1 MKTHDSLIIKI
12 LIKNDKILTNSIRKI
27 NNGKYPN
34 ILEYLNSRY
43 DDSDC
48 MTETIRR
55 IEYKL
60 EERPVC
66 KWCGGHVSFN
76 GYHKGSMH
84 YSACCCSS
92 CHAKY
97 TKDKRFETNIKK
109 YGRKNFGSAEKVKEY
124 WINNYGV
131 DNPAKTDF
139 VKRKMRE
146 TNLRKYGFNCSS
158 KSEIVKEK
166 SKQTCLKRYGVEY
179 SFQSKEMREKSKKTL
194 MSNYGVEYPIQS
206 EIIKEKIKN
215 TMLERYD
222 GENTFV
228 SYVLTVKCKESMMRK
243 YGVTYSMQ
251 IPKNREYMSYLMSS
265 YEMQRRRYNTMKKN
279 HTFNSSS
286 TEEELFIYI
295 KSKFPTV
302 VRQYKDKERYPYFCD
317 FYIPELDYFIELQGY
332 YTHGKHPFNPN
343 SEEDL
348 QLIEQYKERYG
359 PECQAITIWSIK
371 DVEKRECAKRNNLNF
386 KEVWSL
392 EDGKNFVNDLY
403 KVYINSDNEQKI
415 KNGI

>member
-1 MKTHDSLIIKI
+1 MKIHDSLIIKI

-27 NNGKYPN
+27 NKGKYPN

-43 DDSDC
+43 DDPDC

-139 VKRKMRE
+139 VKKKMRE

-179 SFQSKEMREKSKKTL
+179 PGQIEEAKEKSKKTCL
-194 MSNYGVEYPIQS
+194 EKYGSEYYIGSKDCLEKTIEFSKQNYNVDWFTKS
-206 EIIKEKIKN
+206 EKIKN
-215 TMLERYD
+215 KAKETMLR
-222 GENTFV
+222 
-228 SYVLTVKCKESMMRK
+228 R
-243 YGVTYSMQ
+243 YGVEYSMQ
-251 IPKNREYMSYLMSS
+251 IPKNKEYMSYLMSS
-265 YEMQRRRYNTMKKN
+265 YEMQERRYNIMKRN
-279 HTFNSSS
+279 HTFNNSS
-286 TEEELFIYI
+286 TEEELFLYI
-295 KSKFPTV
+295 KSRFPTV
-302 VRQYKDKERYPYFCD
+302 VRQYKDKNRYPYFCD

-343 SEEDL
+343 SNEDL
-348 QLIEQYKERYG
+348 QLIEYYKKKYG
-359 PECQAITIWSIK
+359 EDCQPITIWSIK
-371 DVEKRECAKRNNLNF
+371 DVEKRDCAKRNHLNF

-403 KVYINSDNEQKI
+403 GVYINTDNKQK
-415 KNGI
+415 

>member
-1 MKTHDSLIIKI
+1 MKTHDNLIIKI

-27 NNGKYPN
+27 NKGKYPN

-124 WINNYGV
+124 WISHYGV

-139 VKRKMRE
+139 VKKKMRE

-166 SKQTCLKRYGVEY
+166 IKQTCLKRYGVEY
-179 SFQSKEMREKSKKTL
+179 TGQIEEAKEKSKKTCL
-194 MSNYGVEYPIQS
+194 EKYGSEYYIGSKDRLEKTIEFSKQNYNVDWFTKS
-206 EIIKEKIKN
+206 EKIKN
-215 TMLERYD
+215 KAKKTMLR
-222 GENTFV
+222 
-228 SYVLTVKCKESMMRK
+228 R
-243 YGVTYSMQ
+243 YGVEYSMQ
-251 IPKNREYMSYLMSS
+251 IPKNKEYMSYLMSS
-265 YEMQRRRYNTMKKN
+265 YEMQERRYNTMKRN

-286 TEEELFIYI
+286 TEEEFFLYI
-295 KSKFPTV
+295 KSRFPKV
-302 VRQYKDKERYPYFCD
+302 IRQYKDKNRYPYFCD

-332 YTHGKHPFNPN
+332 YTHGKHPFDPN
-343 SEEDL
+343 SNEDL
-348 QLIEQYKERYG
+348 QLIEYYKKKYG
-359 PECQAITIWSIK
+359 EDCQPITIWSIK
-371 DVEKRECAKRNNLNF
+371 DVEKRDCAKRNHLNF

-403 KVYINSDNEQKI
+403 DVYINNDNKQK
-415 KNGI
+415 

>member
-1 MKTHDSLIIKI
+1 MKTHDSLIIRI
-12 LIKNDKILTNSIRKI
+12 LIKDDKILTNSIRKI
-27 NNGKYPN
+27 NKGKYPN

-124 WINNYGV
+124 WISHYGV

-139 VKRKMRE
+139 VKKKMRE

-166 SKQTCLKRYGVEY
+166 TKQTCLERYGVEY
-179 SFQSKEMREKSKKTL
+179 AGQIEEAKEKSKKTCL
-194 MSNYGVEYPIQS
+194 EKYGSEYYIGSKDCLEKTIEFSRQNYNVDWFTKSEEIKNKAKETMLRRYGVE
-206 EIIKEKIKN
+206 
-215 TMLERYD
+215 
-222 GENTFV
+222 
-228 SYVLTVKCKESMMRK
+228 
-243 YGVTYSMQ
+243 YSMQ
-251 IPKNREYMSYLMSS
+251 IPKNKEYMSYLMSS
-265 YEMQRRRYNTMKKN
+265 YEMQERRYNTMKRN

-286 TEEELFIYI
+286 TEEELFLYI
-295 KSKFPTV
+295 KSRFPKV
-302 VRQYKDKERYPYFCD
+302 VRQYKDKNRYPYFCD
-317 FYIPELDYFIELQGY
+317 FYIPELDYFIEFQGY

-343 SEEDL
+343 SNEDL
-348 QLIEQYKERYG
+348 QLIEYYKKKYG
-359 PECQAITIWSIK
+359 EDCQPITIWSIK

-403 KVYINSDNEQKI
+403 SVYINIDNKQK
-415 KNGI
+415 

>member
-1 MKTHDSLIIKI
+1 MKTHDNLIVKI

-43 DDSDC
+43 NDSDC

-55 IEYKL
+55 IQYKL

-66 KWCGGHVSFN
+66 KFCGGHVSFN

-84 YSACCCSS
+84 YSACCCNS

-124 WINNYGV
+124 WINHYGV
-131 DNPAKTDF
+131 DNPAKVDF
-139 VKRKMRE
+139 VKRKMKE
-146 TNLRKYGFNCSS
+146 TNLKKYGFNCPP
-158 KSEIVKEK
+158 KSEVVKEK
-166 SKQTCLKRYGVEY
+166 TKQTCLKRYGVEY
-179 SFQSKEMREKSKKTL
+179 TGQIEEAKEKSKKTCL
-194 MSNYGVEYPIQS
+194 EKYGSEYYIGSKDCLEKTIEFSKQNYNVDWFTKSEEIKNKAKETMLKRYGVE
-206 EIIKEKIKN
+206 
-215 TMLERYD
+215 
-222 GENTFV
+222 
-228 SYVLTVKCKESMMRK
+228 
-243 YGVTYSMQ
+243 YSMQ
-251 IPKNREYMSYLMSS
+251 IPKNKEYMSYLMSS
-265 YEMQRRRYNTMKKN
+265 YEMQERRYNTMKRN

-286 TEEELFIYI
+286 TEEEFFLYI
-295 KSKFPTV
+295 KLRFSKV
-302 VRQYKDKERYPYFCD
+302 IRQYKDKNRYPYFCD

-332 YTHGKHPFNPN
+332 YTHGNHPFDPN
-343 SEEDL
+343 SNEDL
-348 QLIEQYKERYG
+348 QLIEYYKKKYG
-359 PECQAITIWSIK
+359 EDCQPITIWSIK
-371 DVEKRECAKRNNLNF
+371 DVEKRNCAKRNHLNF

-403 KVYINSDNEQKI
+403 SVYINIDNKQK
-415 KNGI
+415 

>member
-1 MKTHDSLIIKI
+1 MKIHDSIIIKI

-27 NNGKYPN
+27 NKGKYPN
-34 ILEYLNSRY
+34 ILKYLNSRY
-43 DDSDC
+43 NDSDC

-92 CHAKY
+92 CHVKY

-124 WINNYGV
+124 WINHYGV
-131 DNPAKTDF
+131 GNPAKTDF
-139 VKRKMRE
+139 VKKKMRE

-166 SKQTCLKRYGVEY
+166 TKQTCLKRYGVEY
-179 SFQSKEMREKSKKTL
+179 TGQIEEAKEKSKKTCL
-194 MSNYGVEYPIQS
+194 EKYGSEYYIGSKDCLEKTIEFSKQNYNVDWFTKSKEIKNKAKETMLRRYGVE
-206 EIIKEKIKN
+206 
-215 TMLERYD
+215 
-222 GENTFV
+222 
-228 SYVLTVKCKESMMRK
+228 
-243 YGVTYSMQ
+243 YSMQ
-251 IPKNREYMSYLMSS
+251 IPKNKEYMSYLMSS
-265 YEMQRRRYNTMKKN
+265 YEMQERRYNTMKRN

-286 TEEELFIYI
+286 TEEELFLYI
-295 KSKFPTV
+295 KSMFPTV
-302 VRQYKDKERYPYFCD
+302 VRQYKDKNRYPYFCD

-343 SEEDL
+343 SNEDL
-348 QLIEQYKERYG
+348 QLIEYYKKKYG
-359 PECQAITIWSIK
+359 EDCQPITIWSIK
-371 DVEKRECAKRNNLNF
+371 DVEKRDCAKRNHLNF

-403 KVYINSDNEQKI
+403 SVYINIDNKQK
-415 KNGI
+415 

>member
-131 DNPAKTDF
+131 DNPAKADF

-166 SKQTCLKRYGVEY
+166 TKQTCLKRYGVEY
-179 SFQSKEMREKSKKTL
+179 TGQIEEAKEKSKKTCL
-194 MSNYGVEYPIQS
+194 EKYGSEYYIGSKDCLEKTIEFSKQNYNVDWFTKS
-206 EIIKEKIKN
+206 EKIKN
-215 TMLERYD
+215 KAKETMLR
-222 GENTFV
+222 
-228 SYVLTVKCKESMMRK
+228 R
-243 YGVTYSMQ
+243 YGVEYSMQ
-251 IPKNREYMSYLMSS
+251 IPKNKEYMSYLMSS
-265 YEMQRRRYNTMKKN
+265 YEMQERRYNTMKRN

-286 TEEELFIYI
+286 TEEELFLYI
-295 KSKFPTV
+295 KSRFPTV
-302 VRQYKDKERYPYFCD
+302 VRQYKDKNRYPYFCD

-343 SEEDL
+343 SNEDL
-348 QLIEQYKERYG
+348 QLIEYYKKKYG
-359 PECQAITIWSIK
+359 EDCQPITIWSIK
-371 DVEKRECAKRNNLNF
+371 DVEKRDCAKRNHLNF

-403 KVYINSDNEQKI
+403 SVYINIDNKQK
-415 KNGI
+415 

>member
-12 LIKNDKILTNSIRKI
+12 LIKDDKILTNSIRKI
-27 NNGKYPN
+27 NKGKYPN

-43 DDSDC
+43 NDSDC

-55 IEYKL
+55 IKYKL

-97 TKDKRFETNIKK
+97 TKDKRFETNVKK

-124 WINNYGV
+124 WISHYGV

-139 VKRKMRE
+139 VKKKMRE

-166 SKQTCLKRYGVEY
+166 TKQTCLKRYGVEY
-179 SFQSKEMREKSKKTL
+179 AGQIEEAKEKSKKTCL
-194 MSNYGVEYPIQS
+194 EKYGSEYYIGSKDCLEKTIEFSKQNYNVDWFTKSEEIKNKAKKTMLRRYGVE
-206 EIIKEKIKN
+206 
-215 TMLERYD
+215 
-222 GENTFV
+222 
-228 SYVLTVKCKESMMRK
+228 
-243 YGVTYSMQ
+243 YSMQ
-251 IPKNREYMSYLMSS
+251 IPKNKEYMSYLMSS
-265 YEMQRRRYNTMKKN
+265 YEMQERRYNTMKRN

-286 TEEELFIYI
+286 TEEEFFLYI
-295 KSKFPTV
+295 KSRFPKV
-302 VRQYKDKERYPYFCD
+302 IRQYKDKNRYPYFCD

-332 YTHGKHPFNPN
+332 YTHGNHPFDPN
-343 SEEDL
+343 SNEDL
-348 QLIEQYKERYG
+348 QLIEYYKKKYG
-359 PECQAITIWSIK
+359 EDCQPITIWSIK
-371 DVEKRECAKRNNLNF
+371 DVEKRNCAKRNHLNF

-403 KVYINSDNEQKI
+403 SVYINIDNK
-415 KNGI
+415 

>member
-1 MKTHDSLIIKI
+1 MKTHDSLIIRI

-55 IEYKL
+55 IKYKL

-97 TKDKRFETNIKK
+97 TKDKRFETNVKK

-124 WINNYGV
+124 WISHYGV

-139 VKRKMRE
+139 VKKKMRE

-166 SKQTCLKRYGVEY
+166 VKQTCLKRYGVEY
-179 SFQSKEMREKSKKTL
+179 AGQIEEAKEKSKKTCL
-194 MSNYGVEYPIQS
+194 EKYGSEYYIGSKDCLEKTIEFSKQNYNVDWFTKSEEIKNKAKKTMLRRYGVE
-206 EIIKEKIKN
+206 
-215 TMLERYD
+215 
-222 GENTFV
+222 
-228 SYVLTVKCKESMMRK
+228 
-243 YGVTYSMQ
+243 YSMQ
-251 IPKNREYMSYLMSS
+251 IPKNKEYMSYLMSS
-265 YEMQRRRYNTMKKN
+265 YEMQERRYNTMKRN

-286 TEEELFIYI
+286 TEEELFLYI
-295 KSKFPTV
+295 KSRFPTV
-302 VRQYKDKERYPYFCD
+302 VRQYKDKNRYPYFCD

-332 YTHGKHPFNPN
+332 YTHGKHPFDPN
-343 SEEDL
+343 SNEDL
-348 QLIEQYKERYG
+348 QLIEYYKKKYG
-359 PECQAITIWSIK
+359 EDCQPITIWSIK
-371 DVEKRECAKRNNLNF
+371 DVEKRDCAKEHNLNF

-403 KVYINSDNEQKI
+403 DFYINIDNKQK
-415 KNGI
+415 

>member
-1 MKTHDSLIIKI
+1 MKTHDNLIIKI

-27 NNGKYPN
+27 NKGKYPN

-43 DDSDC
+43 NDSDC
-48 MTETIRR
+48 ITETIRR
-55 IEYKL
+55 IQYKL

-124 WINNYGV
+124 WINHYGV

-139 VKRKMRE
+139 VKKKMRE

-166 SKQTCLKRYGVEY
+166 IKQTCLKRYGVEY
-179 SFQSKEMREKSKKTL
+179 TGQIEEAKEKSKKTCL
-194 MSNYGVEYPIQS
+194 EKYGSEYYIGSKDRLEKTIEFSKQNYNVDWFTKSEEIKNKAKETMLRRYGVE
-206 EIIKEKIKN
+206 
-215 TMLERYD
+215 
-222 GENTFV
+222 
-228 SYVLTVKCKESMMRK
+228 
-243 YGVTYSMQ
+243 YSMQ
-251 IPKNREYMSYLMSS
+251 IPKNKEYMSYLMSS
-265 YEMQRRRYNTMKKN
+265 YEMQERRYDAMKRN

-286 TEEELFIYI
+286 TEEELFLYI

-302 VRQYKDKERYPYFCD
+302 VRQYKDKNRYPYFCD

-332 YTHGKHPFNPN
+332 YTHGKHPFDPN
-343 SEEDL
+343 SNEDL
-348 QLIEQYKERYG
+348 QLIEYYKKKYG
-359 PECQAITIWSIK
+359 EDCQSITIWSIK
-371 DVEKRECAKRNNLNF
+371 DVEKRDCAKRNHLNF

-403 KVYINSDNEQKI
+403 SVYINTDNKQK
-415 KNGI
+415 

>member
-43 DDSDC
+43 NDSDC

-55 IEYKL
+55 IQYKL

-66 KWCGGHVSFN
+66 KFCGGHVSFN

-109 YGRKNFGSAEKVKEY
+109 YGRKNFGSAEKIKEY
-124 WINNYGV
+124 WINHYGV
-131 DNPAKTDF
+131 DNPAKVDF
-139 VKRKMRE
+139 VKRKMKE
-146 TNLRKYGFNCSS
+146 TNLKKYGFNCPP
-158 KSEIVKEK
+158 KSEVVKEK
-166 SKQTCLKRYGVEY
+166 TKQTCLKRYGVEY
-179 SFQSKEMREKSKKTL
+179 TGQIEEAKEKSKKTCL
-194 MSNYGVEYPIQS
+194 EKYGSEYYIGSKDCLEKTVEFSKQNYNVDWFTKSEEIKNKAKETMLKRYGVE
-206 EIIKEKIKN
+206 
-215 TMLERYD
+215 
-222 GENTFV
+222 
-228 SYVLTVKCKESMMRK
+228 
-243 YGVTYSMQ
+243 YSMQ
-251 IPKNREYMSYLMSS
+251 IPKNKEYMSYLMSS
-265 YEMQRRRYNTMKKN
+265 YEMQERRYNTMKRN

-286 TEEELFIYI
+286 TEEEFFLYI
-295 KSKFPTV
+295 KSRFPKV
-302 VRQYKDKERYPYFCD
+302 IRQYKDKNRYPYFCD

-332 YTHGKHPFNPN
+332 YTHGKHPFDPN
-343 SEEDL
+343 SNEDL
-348 QLIEQYKERYG
+348 QLIEYYKKKYG
-359 PECQAITIWSIK
+359 EDCQPIAIWSIK
-371 DVEKRECAKRNNLNF
+371 DVEKRDCAKRNHLNF

-392 EDGKNFVNDLY
+392 EDGKNFVNELY
-403 KVYINSDNEQKI
+403 SVYINIDNKQK
-415 KNGI
+415 

>member
-1 MKTHDSLIIKI
+1 MKTHDNLIIKI

-34 ILEYLNSRY
+34 ILKYLNSRY
-43 DDSDC
+43 NDSDC

-55 IEYKL
+55 IQYKL

-124 WINNYGV
+124 WINHYGV

-139 VKRKMRE
+139 VKKKMRE
-146 TNLRKYGFNCSS
+146 TNLKKYGFNCSS

-166 SKQTCLKRYGVEY
+166 IKQTCLKRYGVEY
-179 SFQSKEMREKSKKTL
+179 TGQIEEAKEKSKKTCL
-194 MSNYGVEYPIQS
+194 EKYGSEYYIGSKDRLEKTIEFSKQNYNVDWFTKS
-206 EIIKEKIKN
+206 EKIKN
-215 TMLERYD
+215 KAKETMLR
-222 GENTFV
+222 
-228 SYVLTVKCKESMMRK
+228 R
-243 YGVTYSMQ
+243 YGVEYSMQ
-251 IPKNREYMSYLMSS
+251 IPKNKEYMSYLMSS
-265 YEMQRRRYNTMKKN
+265 YEMQERRYNTMKRN

-286 TEEELFIYI
+286 TEEELFLYI

-302 VRQYKDKERYPYFCD
+302 VRQYKDKNRYPYFCD
-317 FYIPELDYFIELQGY
+317 FYIPELDYFIEFQGY
-332 YTHGKHPFNPN
+332 YTHGKHPFDPN
-343 SEEDL
+343 SNEDL
-348 QLIEQYKERYG
+348 QLIEYYKKKYG
-359 PECQAITIWSIK
+359 EDCQSITIWSIK
-371 DVEKRECAKRNNLNF
+371 DVEKRDCAKRNHLNF

-403 KVYINSDNEQKI
+403 SVYINSDNKQK
-415 KNGI
+415 

>member
-1 MKTHDSLIIKI
+1 MKTHDSLIIRI
-12 LIKNDKILTNSIRKI
+12 LIKDDKILTNSIRKI
-27 NNGKYPN
+27 NKGKYPN

-124 WINNYGV
+124 WISHYGV

-139 VKRKMRE
+139 VKKKMRE

-166 SKQTCLKRYGVEY
+166 IKQTCLKRYGVEY
-179 SFQSKEMREKSKKTL
+179 TGQIEEAKEKSKKTCL
-194 MSNYGVEYPIQS
+194 EKYGSEYYIGSKDRLEKTIEFSKQNYNVDWFTKSEEIKNKAKETMLRRYGVE
-206 EIIKEKIKN
+206 
-215 TMLERYD
+215 
-222 GENTFV
+222 
-228 SYVLTVKCKESMMRK
+228 
-243 YGVTYSMQ
+243 YSMQ
-251 IPKNREYMSYLMSS
+251 IPKNKEYMSYLMSS
-265 YEMQRRRYNTMKKN
+265 YEMQERRYNTMKRN

-286 TEEELFIYI
+286 TEEELFLYI
-295 KSKFPTV
+295 KSRFPKV
-302 VRQYKDKERYPYFCD
+302 VRQYKDKNRYPYFCD

-332 YTHGKHPFNPN
+332 YTHGKHPFDPN
-343 SEEDL
+343 SNEDL
-348 QLIEQYKERYG
+348 QLIEYYKKKYG
-359 PECQAITIWSIK
+359 EDCQPITIWSIK

-403 KVYINSDNEQKI
+403 SVYINIDNKQK
-415 KNGI
+415 

>member
-1 MKTHDSLIIKI
+1 MKTHDNLIVKI

-27 NNGKYPN
+27 NKGKYPN

-124 WINNYGV
+124 WISHYGV

-139 VKRKMRE
+139 VKKKMRE

-166 SKQTCLKRYGVEY
+166 TKQTCLKRYGVEY
-179 SFQSKEMREKSKKTL
+179 TGQIEEAKEKSKKTCL
-194 MSNYGVEYPIQS
+194 EKYGSEYYIGSKDCLEKTIEFSRQNYNVDWFTKSEEIKNKAKETMLKRYGVE
-206 EIIKEKIKN
+206 
-215 TMLERYD
+215 
-222 GENTFV
+222 
-228 SYVLTVKCKESMMRK
+228 
-243 YGVTYSMQ
+243 YSMQ
-251 IPKNREYMSYLMSS
+251 IPKNKEYMSYLMSS
-265 YEMQRRRYNTMKKN
+265 YEMQERRYNTMKRN

-286 TEEELFIYI
+286 TEEELFLYI
-295 KSKFPTV
+295 KSRFPKV
-302 VRQYKDKERYPYFCD
+302 VRQYKDKNRYPYFCD

-332 YTHGKHPFNPN
+332 YTHGKHPFDSN
-343 SEEDL
+343 SNEDL
-348 QLIEQYKERYG
+348 QLIEYYKKKYG
-359 PECQAITIWSIK
+359 EDCQAITIWTIK
-371 DVEKRECAKRNNLNF
+371 DVEKRDCAKEHNLNF

-403 KVYINSDNEQKI
+403 DIYINIDNK
-415 KNGI
+415 

>member
-1 MKTHDSLIIKI
+1 MKTHDNLIVKI

-27 NNGKYPN
+27 NKGKYPN

-124 WINNYGV
+124 WISHYGV

-139 VKRKMRE
+139 VKKKMRE

-166 SKQTCLKRYGVEY
+166 VKQTCLKRYGVEY
-179 SFQSKEMREKSKKTL
+179 TGQIEEAKEKSKKTCL
-194 MSNYGVEYPIQS
+194 EKYGSEYYIGSKDCLEKTIEFSKQNYNVDWFTKSEEIKNKAKKTMLRRYGVE
-206 EIIKEKIKN
+206 
-215 TMLERYD
+215 
-222 GENTFV
+222 
-228 SYVLTVKCKESMMRK
+228 
-243 YGVTYSMQ
+243 YSMQ
-251 IPKNREYMSYLMSS
+251 IPKNKEYMSYLMSS
-265 YEMQRRRYNTMKKN
+265 YEMQERRYNTMKRN

-286 TEEELFIYI
+286 TEEELFLYI
-295 KSKFPTV
+295 KSRFPKV
-302 VRQYKDKERYPYFCD
+302 VRQYKDKNRYPYFCD

-332 YTHGKHPFNPN
+332 YTHGKHPFDPN
-343 SEEDL
+343 SNEDL
-348 QLIEQYKERYG
+348 QLIEYYKKKYG
-359 PECQAITIWSIK
+359 EDCQAITIWTIK
-371 DVEKRECAKRNNLNF
+371 DVEKRDCAKEHNLNF

-403 KVYINSDNEQKI
+403 DVYINIDNKQK
-415 KNGI
+415 

>member
-1 MKTHDSLIIKI
+1 MKTHDSLIIRI
-12 LIKNDKILTNSIRKI
+12 LIKDDKILTNSIRKI
-27 NNGKYPN
+27 NKGKYPN

-55 IEYKL
+55 IKYKL

-124 WINNYGV
+124 WISHYGV

-139 VKRKMRE
+139 VKKKMRE

-166 SKQTCLKRYGVEY
+166 TKQTCLKRYGVEY
-179 SFQSKEMREKSKKTL
+179 TGQIEEAKEKSKKTCL
-194 MSNYGVEYPIQS
+194 EKYGSEYYIGSKDCLEKTIEFSKQNYNVDWFTKSEEIKNKAKETMLRRYGVE
-206 EIIKEKIKN
+206 
-215 TMLERYD
+215 
-222 GENTFV
+222 
-228 SYVLTVKCKESMMRK
+228 
-243 YGVTYSMQ
+243 YSMQ
-251 IPKNREYMSYLMSS
+251 IPKNKEYMSYLMSS
-265 YEMQRRRYNTMKKN
+265 YEMQERRYNTMKRN

-286 TEEELFIYI
+286 TEEELFLYI
-295 KSKFPTV
+295 KSKFPKV
-302 VRQYKDKERYPYFCD
+302 VRQYKDKNRYPYFCD

-332 YTHGKHPFNPN
+332 YTHGKHPFDQN
-343 SEEDL
+343 SNEDL
-348 QLIEQYKERYG
+348 QLIEYYKKKYG
-359 PECQAITIWSIK
+359 EDCQPITIWSIK
-371 DVEKRECAKRNNLNF
+371 DVEKRDCAKRNNLNF
-386 KEVWSL
+386 KEVWSV

-403 KVYINSDNEQKI
+403 DVYINNDNKQK
-415 KNGI
+415 

>member
-12 LIKNDKILTNSIRKI
+12 LIKDDKILTNSIRKI
-27 NNGKYPN
+27 NKGKYPN

-124 WINNYGV
+124 WISHYGV

-139 VKRKMRE
+139 VKKKMRE

-166 SKQTCLKRYGVEY
+166 TKQTCLKRYGVEY
-179 SFQSKEMREKSKKTL
+179 AGQIEEAKEKSKKTCL
-194 MSNYGVEYPIQS
+194 EKYGSEYYIGSKDRLEKTIEFSKQNYNVDWFTKSEEIKNKARETMLRRYGVE
-206 EIIKEKIKN
+206 
-215 TMLERYD
+215 
-222 GENTFV
+222 
-228 SYVLTVKCKESMMRK
+228 
-243 YGVTYSMQ
+243 YSMQ
-251 IPKNREYMSYLMSS
+251 IPKNKEYMSYLMSS
-265 YEMQRRRYNTMKKN
+265 YEMQERRYDAMKRN

-286 TEEELFIYI
+286 TEEEFFLYI
-295 KSKFPTV
+295 KSRFPTV
-302 VRQYKDKERYPYFCD
+302 VRQYKDKNRYPYFCD

-332 YTHGKHPFNPN
+332 YTHGKHPFDPN
-343 SEEDL
+343 SNEDL
-348 QLIEQYKERYG
+348 QLIEYYKKKYG
-359 PECQAITIWSIK
+359 EDCQPITIWSIK
-371 DVEKRECAKRNNLNF
+371 DVEKRDCAKRNHLNF

-403 KVYINSDNEQKI
+403 SVYINIDNKQK
-415 KNGI
+415 

>member
-1 MKTHDSLIIKI
+1 MKTHDNLIVKI

-43 DDSDC
+43 NDSDC

-55 IEYKL
+55 IKYKL

-124 WINNYGV
+124 WISHYGV

-139 VKRKMRE
+139 VKKKMRE

-166 SKQTCLKRYGVEY
+166 TKQTCLKRYGVEY
-179 SFQSKEMREKSKKTL
+179 TGQIEEAKEKSKKTCL
-194 MSNYGVEYPIQS
+194 EKYGSEYYIGSKDCLEKTIEFSKQNYNVDWFTKSEEIKNKAKETMLKRYGVE
-206 EIIKEKIKN
+206 
-215 TMLERYD
+215 
-222 GENTFV
+222 
-228 SYVLTVKCKESMMRK
+228 
-243 YGVTYSMQ
+243 YSMQ
-251 IPKNREYMSYLMSS
+251 IPKNKEYMSYLMSS
-265 YEMQRRRYNTMKKN
+265 YEMQERRYNTMKRN

-286 TEEELFIYI
+286 TEEEFFLYI
-295 KSKFPTV
+295 KSRFPTV
-302 VRQYKDKERYPYFCD
+302 VRQYKDKNRYPYFCD

-332 YTHGKHPFNPN
+332 YTHGKHPFDPN
-343 SEEDL
+343 SNEDL
-348 QLIEQYKERYG
+348 QLIEYYKNKYG
-359 PECQAITIWSIK
+359 EDCQPITIWSIK
-371 DVEKRECAKRNNLNF
+371 DVEKRDCAKRNHLNF

-403 KVYINSDNEQKI
+403 SVYINTDNKQK
-415 KNGI
+415 

>member
-27 NNGKYPN
+27 NKGKYTN

-48 MTETIRR
+48 MTETTRR

-92 CHAKY
+92 CHVKY

-139 VKRKMRE
+139 VKKKMRE

-179 SFQSKEMREKSKKTL
+179 TGQIKEAKEKSKKTCL
-194 MSNYGVEYPIQS
+194 EKYGSEYYIGSKDCLEKTIEFSKQNYNVDWFTKSKEIKNKAKETMLRRYGVE
-206 EIIKEKIKN
+206 
-215 TMLERYD
+215 
-222 GENTFV
+222 
-228 SYVLTVKCKESMMRK
+228 
-243 YGVTYSMQ
+243 YSMQ
-251 IPKNREYMSYLMSS
+251 IPKNKEYMSYLMSS
-265 YEMQRRRYNTMKKN
+265 YEMQERRYNTMKRN

-286 TEEELFIYI
+286 TEEELFLYI
-295 KSKFPTV
+295 KSRFPTV
-302 VRQYKDKERYPYFCD
+302 VRQYKDKNRYPYFCD

-343 SEEDL
+343 SNEDL
-348 QLIEQYKERYG
+348 QLIEYYKKKYG
-359 PECQAITIWSIK
+359 EDCQPITIWSIK
-371 DVEKRECAKRNNLNF
+371 DVEKRDCAKRNHLNF

-403 KVYINSDNEQKI
+403 GVYINTDNKQK
-415 KNGI
+415 

>member
-12 LIKNDKILTNSIRKI
+12 LIKDDKILTNSIRKI
-27 NNGKYPN
+27 NKGKYPN

-55 IEYKL
+55 IKYKL

-76 GYHKGSMH
+76 RYLKGSMH

-97 TKDKRFETNIKK
+97 TKDKRFETNVKK

-124 WINNYGV
+124 WINHYGV

-139 VKRKMRE
+139 VKKKMRE
-146 TNLRKYGFNCSS
+146 KKKKKYGFNCSS

-166 SKQTCLKRYGVEY
+166 AKQTCLKRYGVEY
-179 SFQSKEMREKSKKTL
+179 TGQIEEAKEKSKKTCL
-194 MSNYGVEYPIQS
+194 EKYGSEYYIGSKDCLEKTIEFSKQNYNVDWFTKSEEIKNKAKETMLRRYGVE
-206 EIIKEKIKN
+206 
-215 TMLERYD
+215 
-222 GENTFV
+222 
-228 SYVLTVKCKESMMRK
+228 
-243 YGVTYSMQ
+243 YSMQ
-251 IPKNREYMSYLMSS
+251 IPKNKEYMSYLMSS
-265 YEMQRRRYNTMKKN
+265 YEMQERRYNTMKRN

-286 TEEELFIYI
+286 AEEELFLYI
-295 KSKFPTV
+295 ESRFPKV
-302 VRQYKDKERYPYFCD
+302 VRQYKDKNRYPYFCD

-332 YTHGKHPFNPN
+332 YTHGNHPFDPN
-343 SEEDL
+343 SNEDL
-348 QLIEQYKERYG
+348 QLIEYYKKKYG
-359 PECQAITIWSIK
+359 EDCQPITIWSIK
-371 DVEKRECAKRNNLNF
+371 DVEKRDCAKKHNLNF

-403 KVYINSDNEQKI
+403 SVYINIDNKQK
-415 KNGI
+415 

>member
-1 MKTHDSLIIKI
+1 MKTHDSLIIKS
-12 LIKNDKILTNSIRKI
+12 LIKDDKILTNSIRKI

-55 IEYKL
+55 IKYKL

-124 WINNYGV
+124 WISHYGV

-139 VKRKMRE
+139 VKKKMRE

-166 SKQTCLKRYGVEY
+166 TKQTCLKRYGVEY
-179 SFQSKEMREKSKKTL
+179 AGQIEEAKEKSKKTCL
-194 MSNYGVEYPIQS
+194 EKYGSEYYIGSKDCLEKTIEFSKQNYNVDWFTKSEEIKNKAKKTMLRRYGVE
-206 EIIKEKIKN
+206 
-215 TMLERYD
+215 
-222 GENTFV
+222 
-228 SYVLTVKCKESMMRK
+228 
-243 YGVTYSMQ
+243 YSMQ
-251 IPKNREYMSYLMSS
+251 IPKNKEYMSYLMSS
-265 YEMQRRRYNTMKKN
+265 YEMQERRYNTMKRN

-286 TEEELFIYI
+286 TEEEFFLYI
-295 KSKFPTV
+295 KSRFPKV
-302 VRQYKDKERYPYFCD
+302 IRQYKDKNRYPYFCD

-332 YTHGKHPFNPN
+332 YTHGKHPFDPN
-343 SEEDL
+343 SNEDL
-348 QLIEQYKERYG
+348 QLIEYYKKKYG
-359 PECQAITIWSIK
+359 EDCQPITIWSIK
-371 DVEKRECAKRNNLNF
+371 DVEKRDCAKRNNLNF
-386 KEVWSL
+386 KEVWSV

-403 KVYINSDNEQKI
+403 DVYINNDNKQK
-415 KNGI
+415 

>member
-1 MKTHDSLIIKI
+1 MKTHDSLIIRI
-12 LIKNDKILTNSIRKI
+12 LIKDDKILTNSIRKI
-27 NNGKYPN
+27 NKGKYPN

-55 IEYKL
+55 IKYKL

-124 WINNYGV
+124 WISHYGV

-139 VKRKMRE
+139 VKKKMRE

-166 SKQTCLKRYGVEY
+166 TKQTCLKRYGVEY
-179 SFQSKEMREKSKKTL
+179 AGQIEEAKEKSKKTCL
-194 MSNYGVEYPIQS
+194 EKYGSEYYIGSKDCLEKTIEFSKQNYNVDWFTKSEEIKNKAKKTMLRRYGVE
-206 EIIKEKIKN
+206 
-215 TMLERYD
+215 
-222 GENTFV
+222 
-228 SYVLTVKCKESMMRK
+228 
-243 YGVTYSMQ
+243 YSMQ
-251 IPKNREYMSYLMSS
+251 IPKNKEYMSYLMSS
-265 YEMQRRRYNTMKKN
+265 YEMQERRYNTMKRN

-286 TEEELFIYI
+286 TEEELFLYI
-295 KSKFPTV
+295 KSRFPTV
-302 VRQYKDKERYPYFCD
+302 VRQYKDKNRYPYFCD

-332 YTHGKHPFNPN
+332 YTHGKHPFDPN
-343 SEEDL
+343 SNEDL
-348 QLIEQYKERYG
+348 QLIEYYKKKYG
-359 PECQAITIWSIK
+359 EDCQPITIWSIK
-371 DVEKRECAKRNNLNF
+371 DVEKRDCAKRNHLNF

-403 KVYINSDNEQKI
+403 NVYINIDNK
-415 KNGI
+415 

>member
-12 LIKNDKILTNSIRKI
+12 LIKDDKILTNSIRKI
-27 NNGKYPN
+27 NKGKYPN

-124 WINNYGV
+124 WISHYGV

-139 VKRKMRE
+139 VKKKMRE

-166 SKQTCLKRYGVEY
+166 TKQTCLKRYGVEY
-179 SFQSKEMREKSKKTL
+179 AGQIEEAKEKSKKTCL
-194 MSNYGVEYPIQS
+194 EKYGSEYYIGSKDCLEKTIEFSKQNYNVDWFTKSEEIKNKAKKTMLRRYGVE
-206 EIIKEKIKN
+206 
-215 TMLERYD
+215 
-222 GENTFV
+222 
-228 SYVLTVKCKESMMRK
+228 
-243 YGVTYSMQ
+243 YSMQ
-251 IPKNREYMSYLMSS
+251 IPKNKEYMSYLMSS
-265 YEMQRRRYNTMKKN
+265 YEMQERRYDAMKRN

-286 TEEELFIYI
+286 TEEELFLYI

-302 VRQYKDKERYPYFCD
+302 VRQYKDKNRYPYFCD

-332 YTHGKHPFNPN
+332 YTHGKHPFDPN
-343 SEEDL
+343 SNEDL
-348 QLIEQYKERYG
+348 QLIEYYKKKYG
-359 PECQAITIWSIK
+359 EDCQPITIWSIK
-371 DVEKRECAKRNNLNF
+371 DVEKRDCAKRNHLNF

-403 KVYINSDNEQKI
+403 SVYINIDNKQK
-415 KNGI
+415 

>member
-1 MKTHDSLIIKI
+1 MKTHDNLIVKI

-27 NNGKYPN
+27 NKGKYPN

-43 DDSDC
+43 NDSDC

-55 IEYKL
+55 IQYKL

-66 KWCGGHVSFN
+66 KFCGGHVSFN

-124 WINNYGV
+124 WINHYGV
-131 DNPAKTDF
+131 DNPAKVDF
-139 VKRKMRE
+139 VKRKMKE
-146 TNLRKYGFNCSS
+146 TNLKKYGFNCPP
-158 KSEIVKEK
+158 KSEVVKEK
-166 SKQTCLKRYGVEY
+166 TKQTCLKRYGVEY
-179 SFQSKEMREKSKKTL
+179 TGQIEEAKEKSKKTCL
-194 MSNYGVEYPIQS
+194 EKYGSEYYIGSKDCLEKTVGFSKQNYNVDWFTKSEEIKNKAKETMLKRYGVE
-206 EIIKEKIKN
+206 
-215 TMLERYD
+215 
-222 GENTFV
+222 
-228 SYVLTVKCKESMMRK
+228 
-243 YGVTYSMQ
+243 YSMQ
-251 IPKNREYMSYLMSS
+251 IPKNKEYMSYLMSS
-265 YEMQRRRYNTMKKN
+265 YEMQERRYNTMKRN

-286 TEEELFIYI
+286 TEEEFFLYI
-295 KSKFPTV
+295 KSRFPKV
-302 VRQYKDKERYPYFCD
+302 IRQYKDKNRYPYFCD

-332 YTHGKHPFNPN
+332 YTHGKHPFDPN
-343 SEEDL
+343 SSEDL
-348 QLIEQYKERYG
+348 QLIEYYKKKYG
-359 PECQAITIWSIK
+359 EDCQPITIWSIK
-371 DVEKRECAKRNNLNF
+371 DVEKRNCAKRNHLNF

-403 KVYINSDNEQKI
+403 SVYINIDNK
-415 KNGI
+415 

>member
-1 MKTHDSLIIKI
+1 MKTHDNLIVKI

-27 NNGKYPN
+27 NKGKYPN

-43 DDSDC
+43 NDSDC

-55 IEYKL
+55 IKYKL

-124 WINNYGV
+124 WINHYGV

-139 VKRKMRE
+139 VKKKMRE

-166 SKQTCLKRYGVEY
+166 IKQTCLKKYGVEYTGQIEEAKEKSKKTCLEKYGSEYYIGSKDRLEKTIEFSKQNYNVDWFTKSEEIKNKAKETMLRRYGVEY
-179 SFQSKEMREKSKKTL
+179 S
-194 MSNYGVEYPIQS
+194 
-206 EIIKEKIKN
+206 
-215 TMLERYD
+215 
-222 GENTFV
+222 
-228 SYVLTVKCKESMMRK
+228 
-243 YGVTYSMQ
+243 MQ
-251 IPKNREYMSYLMSS
+251 ISKNKEYMSYLMSS
-265 YEMQRRRYNTMKKN
+265 YEMQERRYDTMKRN

-286 TEEELFIYI
+286 TEEELFLYI
-295 KSKFPTV
+295 KSRFPKV
-302 VRQYKDKERYPYFCD
+302 IRQYKDKNRYPYFCD

-332 YTHGKHPFNPN
+332 YTHGKHPFDPN
-343 SEEDL
+343 SNEDL
-348 QLIEQYKERYG
+348 QLIEYYKKKYG
-359 PECQAITIWSIK
+359 EDCQPITIWSIK
-371 DVEKRECAKRNNLNF
+371 DVEKRNCAKRNHLNF

-403 KVYINSDNEQKI
+403 SVYINIDNKQK
-415 KNGI
+415 

>member
-1 MKTHDSLIIKI
+1 MKTHDSLIIRI
-12 LIKNDKILTNSIRKI
+12 LIKDDKILTNSIRKI
-27 NNGKYPN
+27 NKGKYPN

-124 WINNYGV
+124 WISHYGV

-139 VKRKMRE
+139 VKKKMRE

-166 SKQTCLKRYGVEY
+166 IKQTCLKRYGVEY
-179 SFQSKEMREKSKKTL
+179 TGQIEEAKEKSKKTCL
-194 MSNYGVEYPIQS
+194 EKYGSEYYIGSKDRLEKTIEFSKQNYNVDWFTKSEEIKNKAKKTMLRRYGVE
-206 EIIKEKIKN
+206 
-215 TMLERYD
+215 
-222 GENTFV
+222 
-228 SYVLTVKCKESMMRK
+228 
-243 YGVTYSMQ
+243 YSMQ
-251 IPKNREYMSYLMSS
+251 IPKNKEYMSYLMSS
-265 YEMQRRRYNTMKKN
+265 YEMQERRYNTMKRN

-286 TEEELFIYI
+286 TEEELFLYI
-295 KSKFPTV
+295 KSRFPKV
-302 VRQYKDKERYPYFCD
+302 VRQYKDKNRYPYFCD

-332 YTHGKHPFNPN
+332 YTHGKHPFDPN
-343 SEEDL
+343 SNEDL
-348 QLIEQYKERYG
+348 QLIEYYKKKYG
-359 PECQAITIWSIK
+359 EDCQPITIWSIK
-371 DVEKRECAKRNNLNF
+371 DVEKRDCAKRNHLNF

-403 KVYINSDNEQKI
+403 SVYINIDNKQK
-415 KNGI
+415 

>member
-1 MKTHDSLIIKI
+1 MKTHDNLIVKI

-27 NNGKYPN
+27 NKGKYPN

-43 DDSDC
+43 NDSDC

-124 WINNYGV
+124 WISHYGV

-139 VKRKMRE
+139 VKKKMRE

-166 SKQTCLKRYGVEY
+166 IKQTCLKRYGVEY
-179 SFQSKEMREKSKKTL
+179 TGQIEEAKEKSKKTCL
-194 MSNYGVEYPIQS
+194 EKYGSEYYIGSKDCLEKTIEFSKQNYNVDWFTKSEEIKNKAKETMLKRYGVE
-206 EIIKEKIKN
+206 
-215 TMLERYD
+215 
-222 GENTFV
+222 
-228 SYVLTVKCKESMMRK
+228 
-243 YGVTYSMQ
+243 YSMQ
-251 IPKNREYMSYLMSS
+251 IPKNKEYMSYLMSS
-265 YEMQRRRYNTMKKN
+265 YEMQERRYNTMKRN

-286 TEEELFIYI
+286 TEEEFFLYI
-295 KSKFPTV
+295 KSRFPKV
-302 VRQYKDKERYPYFCD
+302 IRQYKDKNRYPYFCD

-332 YTHGKHPFNPN
+332 YTHGKHPFDPN
-343 SEEDL
+343 SNEDL
-348 QLIEQYKERYG
+348 QLIEYYKKKYG
-359 PECQAITIWSIK
+359 EDCQPITIWSIK
-371 DVEKRECAKRNNLNF
+371 DVEKRDCAKRNHLNF

-403 KVYINSDNEQKI
+403 SVYINTDNKQK
-415 KNGI
+415 

>member
-55 IEYKL
+55 IQYKL

-158 KSEIVKEK
+158 KSKIVKEK

-179 SFQSKEMREKSKKTL
+179 TGQIEEAKEKSKKTCL
-194 MSNYGVEYPIQS
+194 EKYGSEYYIGSKDCLEKTIEFSKQNYNVDWFTKSKEIKNKAKETMLRRYGVE
-206 EIIKEKIKN
+206 
-215 TMLERYD
+215 
-222 GENTFV
+222 
-228 SYVLTVKCKESMMRK
+228 
-243 YGVTYSMQ
+243 YSMQ
-251 IPKNREYMSYLMSS
+251 IPKNKEYMSYLMSS
-265 YEMQRRRYNTMKKN
+265 YEMQERRYNTMKRN

-286 TEEELFIYI
+286 TEEELFLYI
-295 KSKFPTV
+295 KSRFPTV
-302 VRQYKDKERYPYFCD
+302 VRQYKDKNRYPYFCD

-343 SEEDL
+343 SNEDL
-348 QLIEQYKERYG
+348 QLIEYYKKKYG
-359 PECQAITIWSIK
+359 EDCQPITIWSIK
-371 DVEKRECAKRNNLNF
+371 DVEKRDCAKRNHLNF

-403 KVYINSDNEQKI
+403 SVYINIDNKQK
-415 KNGI
+415 

>member
-27 NNGKYPN
+27 NKGKYPN

-55 IEYKL
+55 IKYKL

-124 WINNYGV
+124 WINHYGV
-131 DNPAKTDF
+131 DNPAKADF
-139 VKRKMRE
+139 VKKKMRE

-166 SKQTCLKRYGVEY
+166 TKQTCLKRYGVEY
-179 SFQSKEMREKSKKTL
+179 AGQIEEAKEKSKKTCL
-194 MSNYGVEYPIQS
+194 EKYGSEYYIGSKDCLEKTIEFSKQNYNVDWFTKS
-206 EIIKEKIKN
+206 EKIKN
-215 TMLERYD
+215 KAKETMLR
-222 GENTFV
+222 
-228 SYVLTVKCKESMMRK
+228 R
-243 YGVTYSMQ
+243 YGVEYSMQ
-251 IPKNREYMSYLMSS
+251 IPKNKEYMSYLMSS
-265 YEMQRRRYNTMKKN
+265 YEMQERRYNTMKRN

-286 TEEELFIYI
+286 TEEELFLYI
-295 KSKFPTV
+295 KSRFPTV
-302 VRQYKDKERYPYFCD
+302 VRQYKDKNRYPYFCD

-343 SEEDL
+343 SNEDL
-348 QLIEQYKERYG
+348 QLIEYYKKKYG
-359 PECQAITIWSIK
+359 EDCQPITIWSIK
-371 DVEKRECAKRNNLNF
+371 DVEKRDCAKRNHLNF

-403 KVYINSDNEQKI
+403 SVYINIDNKQK
-415 KNGI
+415 

>member
-1 MKTHDSLIIKI
+1 MKTHDNLIVKI

-27 NNGKYPN
+27 NKGKYPN

-55 IEYKL
+55 IKYKL

-124 WINNYGV
+124 WISHYGV

-139 VKRKMRE
+139 VKKKMRE
-146 TNLRKYGFNCSS
+146 TNLKKYGFNCSS

-166 SKQTCLKRYGVEY
+166 TKQTCLKRYGVEY
-179 SFQSKEMREKSKKTL
+179 AGQIEEAKEKSKKTCL
-194 MSNYGVEYPIQS
+194 EKYGSEYYIGSKDCLEKTIEFSKQNYNVDWFTKSEEIKNKAKETMLKRYGVE
-206 EIIKEKIKN
+206 
-215 TMLERYD
+215 
-222 GENTFV
+222 
-228 SYVLTVKCKESMMRK
+228 
-243 YGVTYSMQ
+243 YSMQ
-251 IPKNREYMSYLMSS
+251 IPKNKEYMSYLMSS
-265 YEMQRRRYNTMKKN
+265 YEMQERRYNTMKRN

-286 TEEELFIYI
+286 TEEELFLYI
-295 KSKFPTV
+295 KSRFPKV
-302 VRQYKDKERYPYFCD
+302 VRQYKDKNRYPYFCD

-332 YTHGKHPFNPN
+332 YTHGNHPFDPN
-343 SEEDL
+343 SNEDL
-348 QLIEQYKERYG
+348 QLIEYYKKKYG
-359 PECQAITIWSIK
+359 EDCQPITIWSIK
-371 DVEKRECAKRNNLNF
+371 DVEKRDCAKRNNLNF

-403 KVYINSDNEQKI
+403 DVYINNDNKQK
-415 KNGI
+415 

>member
-1 MKTHDSLIIKI
+1 MKTHDNLIVKI

-124 WINNYGV
+124 WISHYGV

-139 VKRKMRE
+139 VKKKMRE

-166 SKQTCLKRYGVEY
+166 TKQTCLKRYGVEY
-179 SFQSKEMREKSKKTL
+179 AGQIEEAKEKSKKTCL
-194 MSNYGVEYPIQS
+194 EKYGSEYYIGSKDRLEKTIEFSKQNYNVDWFTKSEEIKNKARETMLRRYGVE
-206 EIIKEKIKN
+206 
-215 TMLERYD
+215 
-222 GENTFV
+222 
-228 SYVLTVKCKESMMRK
+228 
-243 YGVTYSMQ
+243 YSMQ
-251 IPKNREYMSYLMSS
+251 IPKNKEYMSYLMSS
-265 YEMQRRRYNTMKKN
+265 YEMQERRYDAMKRN

-286 TEEELFIYI
+286 TEEEFFLYI
-295 KSKFPTV
+295 KSRFPTV
-302 VRQYKDKERYPYFCD
+302 VRQYKDKNRYPYFCD

-332 YTHGKHPFNPN
+332 YTHGKHPFDPN
-343 SEEDL
+343 SNEDL
-348 QLIEQYKERYG
+348 QLIEYYKKKYG
-359 PECQAITIWSIK
+359 EDCQPITIWSIK
-371 DVEKRECAKRNNLNF
+371 DVEKRDCAKRNHLNF

-403 KVYINSDNEQKI
+403 SVYINIDNKQK
-415 KNGI
+415 

>member
-1 MKTHDSLIIKI
+1 MKTHDNLIVKI

-27 NNGKYPN
+27 NKGKYPN

-43 DDSDC
+43 NDSDC

-124 WINNYGV
+124 WISHYGV

-139 VKRKMRE
+139 VKKKMRE

-166 SKQTCLKRYGVEY
+166 TKQTCLKRYGVEY
-179 SFQSKEMREKSKKTL
+179 AGQIEEAKEKSKKTCL
-194 MSNYGVEYPIQS
+194 EKYGSEYYIGSKDRLEKTIEFSKQNYNVDWFTKSEEIKNKAKETMLKRYGVE
-206 EIIKEKIKN
+206 
-215 TMLERYD
+215 
-222 GENTFV
+222 
-228 SYVLTVKCKESMMRK
+228 
-243 YGVTYSMQ
+243 YSMQ
-251 IPKNREYMSYLMSS
+251 IPKNKEYMSYLMSS
-265 YEMQRRRYNTMKKN
+265 YEMQERRYNTMKRN

-286 TEEELFIYI
+286 TEEEFFLYI
-295 KSKFPTV
+295 KSRFPKV
-302 VRQYKDKERYPYFCD
+302 IRQYKDKNRYPYFCD

-332 YTHGKHPFNPN
+332 YTHGNHPFDPN
-343 SEEDL
+343 SNEDL
-348 QLIEQYKERYG
+348 QLIEYYKKKYG
-359 PECQAITIWSIK
+359 EDCQPITIWSIK
-371 DVEKRECAKRNNLNF
+371 DVEKRNCAKRNHLNF

-403 KVYINSDNEQKI
+403 SVYINIDNK
-415 KNGI
+415 

>member
-1 MKTHDSLIIKI
+1 MKTHDNLIVKI

-27 NNGKYPN
+27 NKGKYPN

-43 DDSDC
+43 NDSDC

-55 IEYKL
+55 IQYKL

-66 KWCGGHVSFN
+66 KFCGGHVSFN

-124 WINNYGV
+124 WISHYGV

-139 VKRKMRE
+139 VKKKMRE

-166 SKQTCLKRYGVEY
+166 IKQTCLKRYGVEY
-179 SFQSKEMREKSKKTL
+179 AGQIEEAKEKSKKTCL
-194 MSNYGVEYPIQS
+194 EKYGSEYYIGSKDRLEKTIEFSKQNYNVNWFTKSEEIKNKAKETMLKRYGVE
-206 EIIKEKIKN
+206 
-215 TMLERYD
+215 
-222 GENTFV
+222 
-228 SYVLTVKCKESMMRK
+228 
-243 YGVTYSMQ
+243 YSMQ
-251 IPKNREYMSYLMSS
+251 IPKNKEYMSYLMSS
-265 YEMQRRRYNTMKKN
+265 YEMQERRYNTMKRN

-286 TEEELFIYI
+286 TEEELFLYI
-295 KSKFPTV
+295 KSRFPTV
-302 VRQYKDKERYPYFCD
+302 VRQYKDKNRYPYFCD

-332 YTHGKHPFNPN
+332 YTHGNHPFDPN
-343 SEEDL
+343 SNEDL
-348 QLIEQYKERYG
+348 QLIEYYKKKYG
-359 PECQAITIWSIK
+359 EDCQPITIWSIK
-371 DVEKRECAKRNNLNF
+371 DVEKRNCAKRNHLNF

-403 KVYINSDNEQKI
+403 SVYINIDNK
-415 KNGI
+415 

>member
-1 MKTHDSLIIKI
+1 MKIHDSLIIKI

-27 NNGKYPN
+27 NKGKYPN

-55 IEYKL
+55 IKYKL

-84 YSACCCSS
+84 YSVCCCSS

-124 WINNYGV
+124 WINHYGV

-139 VKRKMRE
+139 VKKKMRE

-166 SKQTCLKRYGVEY
+166 TKQTCLKRYGVEY
-179 SFQSKEMREKSKKTL
+179 TGQIEEAKEKSKKTCL
-194 MSNYGVEYPIQS
+194 EKYGSEYYIGSKDCLEKTIEFSKQNYNVDWFTKSKEIKNKAKETMLRRYGVE
-206 EIIKEKIKN
+206 
-215 TMLERYD
+215 
-222 GENTFV
+222 
-228 SYVLTVKCKESMMRK
+228 
-243 YGVTYSMQ
+243 YSMQ
-251 IPKNREYMSYLMSS
+251 IPKNKEYMSYLMSS
-265 YEMQRRRYNTMKKN
+265 YEMQERRYNTMKRN

-286 TEEELFIYI
+286 TEEELFLYI
-295 KSKFPTV
+295 KSMFPTV
-302 VRQYKDKERYPYFCD
+302 VRQYKDKNRYPYFCD

-332 YTHGKHPFNPN
+332 YTHGNHPFNPN
-343 SEEDL
+343 SNEDL
-348 QLIEQYKERYG
+348 QLIEYYKKKYG
-359 PECQAITIWSIK
+359 EDCQPITIWSIK
-371 DVEKRECAKRNNLNF
+371 DVEKRDCAKRNHLNF

-403 KVYINSDNEQKI
+403 SVYINIDNKQK
-415 KNGI
+415 

>member
-12 LIKNDKILTNSIRKI
+12 LIKDDKILTNSIRKI
-27 NNGKYPN
+27 NKGKYPN

-43 DDSDC
+43 NDSDC

-124 WINNYGV
+124 WISHYGV

-139 VKRKMRE
+139 VKKKMRE

-166 SKQTCLKRYGVEY
+166 TKQTCLKRYGVEY
-179 SFQSKEMREKSKKTL
+179 AGQIEEAKEKSKKTCL
-194 MSNYGVEYPIQS
+194 EKYGSEYYIGSKDCLEKTIEFSKQNYNVDWFTKSEEIKNKAKETMLRRYGVE
-206 EIIKEKIKN
+206 
-215 TMLERYD
+215 
-222 GENTFV
+222 
-228 SYVLTVKCKESMMRK
+228 
-243 YGVTYSMQ
+243 YSMQ
-251 IPKNREYMSYLMSS
+251 IPKNKEYMSYLMSS
-265 YEMQRRRYNTMKKN
+265 YEMQERRYNTMKRN

-286 TEEELFIYI
+286 TEEEFFLYI
-295 KSKFPTV
+295 KSRFPTV
-302 VRQYKDKERYPYFCD
+302 VRQYKDKNRYPYFCD

-332 YTHGKHPFNPN
+332 YTHGNHPFDPN
-343 SEEDL
+343 SNEDL
-348 QLIEQYKERYG
+348 QLIEYYKKKYG
-359 PECQAITIWSIK
+359 EDCQPITIWSIK

-403 KVYINSDNEQKI
+403 SVYINTDNKQK
-415 KNGI
+415 

>member
-12 LIKNDKILTNSIRKI
+12 LIKDDKILTNYIRKI

-124 WINNYGV
+124 WISHYGV

-139 VKRKMRE
+139 VKKKMRE

-166 SKQTCLKRYGVEY
+166 IKQTCLKRYGVEY
-179 SFQSKEMREKSKKTL
+179 TGQIEEAKEKSKKTCL
-194 MSNYGVEYPIQS
+194 EKYGSEYYIGSKDRLEKTIEFSKQNYNVDWFTKSEEIKNKAKETMLKRYGVE
-206 EIIKEKIKN
+206 
-215 TMLERYD
+215 
-222 GENTFV
+222 
-228 SYVLTVKCKESMMRK
+228 
-243 YGVTYSMQ
+243 YSMQ
-251 IPKNREYMSYLMSS
+251 IPKNKEYMSYLMSS
-265 YEMQRRRYNTMKKN
+265 YEMQERRYNTMKRN

-286 TEEELFIYI
+286 TEEEFFLYI
-295 KSKFPTV
+295 KSRFPKV
-302 VRQYKDKERYPYFCD
+302 IRQYKDKNRYPYFCD

-332 YTHGKHPFNPN
+332 YTHGNHPFDPN
-343 SEEDL
+343 SNEDL
-348 QLIEQYKERYG
+348 QLIEYYKKKYG
-359 PECQAITIWSIK
+359 EDCQPITIWSIK
-371 DVEKRECAKRNNLNF
+371 DVEKRNCAKRNHLNF

-403 KVYINSDNEQKI
+403 SVYINIDNKQK
-415 KNGI
+415 

>member
-1 MKTHDSLIIKI
+1 MKTHDNLIVKI

-27 NNGKYPN
+27 NKGKYPN

-76 GYHKGSMH
+76 GYHKGSMY

-124 WINNYGV
+124 WINHYGV

-139 VKRKMRE
+139 VKRKMKE
-146 TNLRKYGFNCSS
+146 TNLKKYGFNCSS

-166 SKQTCLKRYGVEY
+166 TKQTCLKRYGVEY
-179 SFQSKEMREKSKKTL
+179 TGQIEEAKEKSKKTCL
-194 MSNYGVEYPIQS
+194 EKYGSEYYIGSKDRLEKTIEFSKQNYNVDWFTKSEEIKNKAKETMLRRYGVE
-206 EIIKEKIKN
+206 
-215 TMLERYD
+215 
-222 GENTFV
+222 
-228 SYVLTVKCKESMMRK
+228 
-243 YGVTYSMQ
+243 YSMQ
-251 IPKNREYMSYLMSS
+251 IPKNKEYMSYLMSS
-265 YEMQRRRYNTMKKN
+265 YEMQERRYNTMKRN

-286 TEEELFIYI
+286 TEEELFLYI
-295 KSKFPTV
+295 KSRFPKV
-302 VRQYKDKERYPYFCD
+302 IRQYKDKNRYPYFCD

-332 YTHGKHPFNPN
+332 YTHGNHPFDPN
-343 SEEDL
+343 SSEDL
-348 QLIEQYKERYG
+348 QLIEYYKKKYG
-359 PECQAITIWSIK
+359 EDCQSITIWSIK
-371 DVEKRECAKRNNLNF
+371 DVEKRDCAKRNHLNF

-392 EDGKNFVNDLY
+392 EDGKNFVNYLY
-403 KVYINSDNEQKI
+403 SVYINTDNKQK
-415 KNGI
+415 

>member
-1 MKTHDSLIIKI
+1 MKTHDSLIIRI
-12 LIKNDKILTNSIRKI
+12 LIKDDKILTNSIRKI
-27 NNGKYPN
+27 NKGKYPN

-55 IEYKL
+55 IKYKL

-124 WINNYGV
+124 WISHYGV

-139 VKRKMRE
+139 VKKKMRE

-166 SKQTCLKRYGVEY
+166 TKQTCLKRYGVEY
-179 SFQSKEMREKSKKTL
+179 AGQIEEAKEKSKKTCL
-194 MSNYGVEYPIQS
+194 EKYGSEYYIGSKDCLEKTIEFSKQNYNVDWFTKSEEIKNKAKETMLKRYGVE
-206 EIIKEKIKN
+206 
-215 TMLERYD
+215 
-222 GENTFV
+222 
-228 SYVLTVKCKESMMRK
+228 
-243 YGVTYSMQ
+243 YSMQ
-251 IPKNREYMSYLMSS
+251 IPKNKEYMSYLMSS
-265 YEMQRRRYNTMKKN
+265 YEMQERRYNTMKRN

-286 TEEELFIYI
+286 TEEEFFLYI
-295 KSKFPTV
+295 KSRFPKV
-302 VRQYKDKERYPYFCD
+302 IRQYKDKNRYPYFCD

-332 YTHGKHPFNPN
+332 YTHGNHPFDPN
-343 SEEDL
+343 SNEDL
-348 QLIEQYKERYG
+348 QLIEYYKKKYG
-359 PECQAITIWSIK
+359 EDCQPITIWSIK
-371 DVEKRECAKRNNLNF
+371 DVEKRNCAKRNHLNF

-403 KVYINSDNEQKI
+403 SVYINIDNKQK
-415 KNGI
+415 